1 MFDGEMHTRIFIA
14 SLEQLNINMEQRI
27 WYSGLDNHRKN
38 TLDDE
43 KFLVEI
49 LDVPPRG
56 YKTVNEAFAAHLEG
70 ANLPVEILYSG
81 GLDSE
86 VVLLSCIMN
95 KIPVVAVTMRLMFRG
110 APINIAD
117 LYYAE
122 KFCREHEIKHA
133 IYDLDIEQFF
143 GNGDHM
149 KYVENYNIQLFV
161 AITLYWLI
169 EQCHSFPVMGGDYLW
184 PQTNVGVLKYSPQ
197 RKDYNATDLFMRDN
211 GIPGIGNM
219 ISHSLDSNSLF
230 IKEHLKTYPN
240 ENFKIE
246 MMRNLGFTQLE
257 QRHRSH
263 GWEIAK
269 ALDYDWE
276 KLGFDVYYRLPTYTN
291 IITWNKFLADIIG
304 GDPGTNDEFYR
315 RAHEDL
321 YGEGTY
327 KNNL

>member
-1 MFDGEMHTRIFIA
+1 
-14 SLEQLNINMEQRI
+14 MEQRV

-56 YKTVNEAFAAHLEG
+56 YSTVNEAFAAHLEG
-70 ANLPVEILYSG
+70 ANLPVEVLYSG

-86 VVLLSCIMN
+86 IAVLSCLMN
-95 KIPVVAVTMRLMFRG
+95 KIPVVAITMRMMFRG
-110 APINIAD
+110 APFNIHD

-122 KFCREHEIKHA
+122 KFCREHDVRHV
-133 IYDLDIEQFF
+133 IYDIDVEKFF

-149 KYVENYNIQLFV
+149 PYVENYNIQLFAPAV
-161 AITLYWLI
+161 LYWLI

-184 PQTNVGVLKYSPQ
+184 PLTNLGQLSFSPH
-197 RKDYNATDLFMRDN
+197 RREYNATDLFMRDK

-230 IKEHLKTYPN
+230 IKEHLKLFPK

-246 MMRNLGFTQLE
+246 MMRNLGFPELE
-257 QRHRSH
+257 LRHRSH
-263 GWEIAK
+263 GWENLK
-269 ALDYDWE
+269 KLDYDWE
-276 KLGFDVYYRLPTYTN
+276 TIGLEVYHRLPTYKN
-291 IITWNKFLADIIG
+291 EVRWNKFLADLIG
-304 GDPGTNDEFYR
+304 GEPGSNDKFYNR
-315 RAHEDL
+315 VHKEI
-321 YGEGTY
+321 YGADTTI
-327 KNNL
+327 N